1 MTIGWILIAMGG
13 LGAVC
18 LFHRMM
24 CGFVTLMYNS
34 KKERR

>member
-1 MTIGWILIAMGG
+1 MTIGWILIAIGG

-18 LFHRMM
+18 LFLRMM
-24 CGFVTLMYNS
+24 GGLVTLMYNS